1 VGLRRYYSRDELP
14 GTSVFV
20 RNLPQD
26 VTEEKLE
33 AAFKDIGALRG
44 PKPINLKIQKGKESF
59 AFVDFEDSAA
69 QQAAI
74 AGPILVDG
82 HQVRAFFFCHL
93 HLSPRRLHAW

>member
-1 VGLRRYYSRDELP
+1 M
-14 GTSVFV
+14 FV

-33 AAFKDIGALRG
+33 AVFKELGALRG

-74 AGPILVDG
+74 TGPVFIDG
-82 HQVRAFFFCHL
+82 HQVCISWGALQILAVLKGFVCMAECVVSHDSNQL
-93 HLSPRRLHAW
+93 TGV